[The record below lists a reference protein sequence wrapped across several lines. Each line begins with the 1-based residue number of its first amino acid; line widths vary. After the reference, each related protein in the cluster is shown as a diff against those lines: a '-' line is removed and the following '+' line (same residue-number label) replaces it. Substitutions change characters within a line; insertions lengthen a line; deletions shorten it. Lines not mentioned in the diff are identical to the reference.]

1 MVDEISVSFAM
12 VEGQQRH
19 TTMRS
24 GTGGAIILTIFV
36 KIFVGTIQHHP
47 ARSWL
52 GGPSKMLSLLKGLV
66 SCTFLVQL
74 WMLIILTIFD
84 PFSTRLLSAFPWLM
98 QGVKL
103 ERFAAMPINPNLFLH
118 DRMVGGFLRS
128 L

>member
-1 MVDEISVSFAM
+1 MVDEISMSFAM

-36 KIFVGTIQHHP
+36 AIFVGTIQHHP

-66 SCTFLVQL
+66 FLR
-74 WMLIILTIFD
+74 IF
-84 PFSTRLLSAFPWLM
+84 
-98 QGVKL
+98 
-103 ERFAAMPINPNLFLH
+103 
-118 DRMVGGFLRS
+118 VGGPTLDADHFDHF
-128 L
+128 